1 MSWPLSKYVY
11 KCPHCGKPFKAGGFV
26 PASHLPSV
34 LLGAAKFCV
43 TPPDGCWTD
52 GRDPARLY
60 RESRDHCLSFV
71 KCPTCSHLLWKDE
84 AKRLAEIGYSAVD
97 RGWSE
102 ARYYDDPTEQDY
114 LDALETGLAMDSVK
128 THYLR
133 MRAWWAANDPLRRES
148 FSRTYRRFPPQFQR
162 SQRAVCN
169 MRRLDHSLDE
179 RDELSRLVIAE
190 LAREP
195 GFLKEVKRLLAFPYE
210 LSRLMKAELARELG
224 LFEEAKRLLA
234 FPFDKPYRH
243 AVKVISDLAEQN
255 HTGVGGIRGDE
266 ALSQEEIRLIEESKE
281 ESKARLRALEVSL
294 RAAEEANRHK
304 RRDGKACPQ
313 CGFEYAWDGTECGH
327 CHRRVS

>member
-1 MSWPLSKYVY
+1 MSWSSSEYVY
-11 KCPHCGKPFKAGGFV
+11 KCPHCGKPFKAGFG

-34 LLGAAKFCV
+34 LLLAAKFCV

-52 GRDPARLY
+52 GREPDRLY
-60 RESRDHCLSFV
+60 RESWDHSLSFV

-84 AKRLAEIGYSAVD
+84 AKCLAEIGYLAVD

-133 MRAWWAANDPLRRES
+133 MRAWWAAKDPLRRES

-195 GFLKEVKRLLAFPYE
+195 GPLEEVKRLLAFPYE
-210 LSRLMKAELARELG
+210 LSRLMKAELARGLG

-266 ALSQEEIRLIEESKE
+266 ALSQEEIRLIEESK
-281 ESKARLRALEVSL
+281 ARLRALEGSL
-294 RAAEEANRHK
+294 RAAEEVNRHK
-304 RRDGKACPQ
+304 RRDGKA
-313 CGFEYAWDGTECGH
+313 
-327 CHRRVS
+327 